1 MATSLKLS
9 NSLYL
14 ECVSLTQSSSA
25 NTQYTIVSA
34 NTNFDRRIYGI
45 SVASTDANT
54 QGGANIPKV
63 YVSDGVNS
71 YQVSAKTIT
80 ANYGNTIANGPVD
93 ILGDPNALPIFN
105 KRCDVTGVYYFNL
118 PKNWSIKF
126 SYVTTLDLS
135 TDSLVFTSFGEIYDS
150 NVIRHTSNSFEQ
162 SATFS
167 TATGTTETTLLSSS
181 QFDRRIYGISA
192 ASTDGTS
199 RTMAIKLR
207 YGNISYLA
215 YTISILANSGNTT
228 TITPTDIFYNALTIG
243 LFVKLYEPDGT
254 YYFNLPSGW
263 SITGTLAVQ
272 TSAVITVKT
281 IGDTYE

>member
-1 MATSLKLS
+1 
-9 NSLYL
+9 
-14 ECVSLTQSSSA
+14 
-25 NTQYTIVSA
+25 VSA
-34 NTNFDRRIYGI
+34 NPNYDRRIYGI

-63 YVSDGVNS
+63 YLSDGVNS

-80 ANYGNTIANGPVD
+80 ANYGNTITNGPVD
-93 ILGDPNALPIFN
+93 ILGDTNALPIFN
-105 KRCDVTGVYYFNL
+105 KRCDITGVYYFNL

-126 SYVTTLDLS
+126 NYVTTFDLS

-150 NVIRHTSNSFEQ
+150 NTIRLTSNTFEQ
-162 SATFS
+162 TATFS
-167 TATGTTETTLLSSS
+167 TATGTNEVTLLSSS
-181 QFDRRIYGISA
+181 QYDRRIYGISA
-192 ASTDGTS
+192 ASTDGTA
-199 RTMAIKLR
+199 RTMAVKLK
-207 YGNISYLA
+207 YGNTNYLL

-228 TITPTDIFYNALTIG
+228 TIAPTDIFYNALTIG
-243 LFVKLYEPDGT
+243 LFIKTYEPDGT

-272 TSAVITVKT
+272 TTATITVKT